1 MIERIAPTYPAQLTK
16 EFCQIGFLIGGWCK
30 AESVHQ
36 YLGMVVVDRSTELA
50 APCDV
55 VWEAVK
61 TREAF
66 RTVTRGLLVMPVIK
80 EREESWRVGETVI
93 GWVFLFG
100 FIPFARHHLHVAAID
115 NQTRTLSSRERGGI
129 LKRWDHDIIVTPI
142 DQHRCL
148 YRDRIEIEAGFL
160 TPFVGLYARW
170 FYSTRQH
177 RWRAL
182 ARRLGNA

>member
-1 MIERIAPTYPAQLTK
+1 MIERIAPIYPAQLTK
-16 EFCQIGFLIGGWCK
+16 EFCHIGFLIGCWRK
-30 AESVHQ
+30 AESVQQ
-36 YLGMVVVDRSTELA
+36 YLNMVVVDRSTELA

-61 TREAF
+61 TPEAF
-66 RTVTRGLLVMPVIK
+66 RTVTRGLL
-80 EREESWRVGETVI
+80 
-93 GWVFLFG
+93 
-100 FIPFARHHLHVAAID
+100 
-115 NQTRTLSSRERGGI
+115 
-129 LKRWDHDIIVTPI
+129 VTPI

-148 YRDRIEIEAGFL
+148 YRDRIAIEAGFL

-170 FYSTRQH
+170 FYRTRQR

>member
-1 MIERIAPTYPAQLTK
+1 MQ
-16 EFCQIGFLIGGWCK
+16 
-30 AESVHQ
+30 Q
-36 YLGMVVVDRSTELA
+36 YLNMVVVDRSTELA

-55 VWEAVK
+55 VWGAVK
-61 TREAF
+61 TPEAF
-66 RTVTRGLLVMPVIK
+66 RTVTRGLLVM
-80 EREESWRVGETVI
+80 
-93 GWVFLFG
+93 
-100 FIPFARHHLHVAAID
+100 
-115 NQTRTLSSRERGGI
+115 
-129 LKRWDHDIIVTPI
+129 PI

-170 FYSTRQH
+170 FYRTRQR